1 MNKKNAL
8 IIVLV
13 CGTVWGCVEAGLGL
27 IPEYPFS
34 SVLPTLIGF
43 MILALARTYLPQ
55 PGSSTS
61 IGAIAMLYRATTAG
75 AWACHLWAVLLV
87 GVSFDIVA
95 TLVGKRSKVE
105 AWRSIAGAISAYLAY
120 ASFALTMTY
129 VMIHVP
135 PVAGC
140 AHWWIVIGAPKI
152 LDHVAISG
160 SLAAIGASISVP
172 LGYMLSSP
180 VERFSY
186 VRSKPAFVGAM
197 SLTALLWIV
206 AIVF

>member
-1 MNKKNAL
+1 MTKKNAL
-8 IIVLV
+8 IIILV
-13 CGTVWGCVEAGLGL
+13 CGTIWGCVEAGMGL
-27 IPEYPFS
+27 LPKYPFP
-34 SVLPTLIGF
+34 SVIPTIIGL
-43 MILALARTYLPQ
+43 MILAIARARLPQ

-75 AWACHLWAVLLV
+75 AWVCHLWAVLLV

-95 TLVGKRSKVE
+95 TLVGKRNKVE
-105 AWRSIAGAISAYLAY
+105 TWRSITGPISAYLGY

-152 LDHVAISG
+152 LDHAAISG
-160 SLAAIGASISVP
+160 SLAAIGASVSVP

-186 VRSKPAFVGAM
+186 AKPKLAFVGVM
-197 SLTALLWIV
+197 SFAALLWIV
-206 AIVF
+206 AIVL

>member
-55 PGSSTS
+55 PGSSTG
-61 IGAIAMLYRATTAG
+61 IGAIAMLYRAMTAG

-95 TLVGKRSKVE
+95 TLVGKRSE
-105 AWRSIAGAISAYLAY
+105 TETWRSITGPISAYLAY

-160 SLAAIGASISVP
+160 SLAAIGASVFVP
-172 LGYMLSSP
+172 LGYKFGKSLMALSNA
-180 VERFSY
+180 
-186 VRSKPAFVGAM
+186 KPRPALIGAM
-197 SLTALLWIV
+197 SFTIFFWII
-206 AIVF
+206 AIIS